1 MAEAGE
7 AGLYL
12 SQLTVKAGPPCTWS
26 TRCLS
31 RVPPKPILD
40 DLDRFADLDVSLA
53 AGATVELGPAAFLT
67 FNPNDY
73 LTIHFKTLEA
83 P

>member
-1 MAEAGE
+1 M
-7 AGLYL
+7 
-12 SQLTVKAGPPCTWS
+12 SRPPNP
-26 TRCLS
+26 
-31 RVPPKPILD
+31 VLD
-40 DLDRFADLDVSLA
+40 EIDRFAELDMSLG
-53 AGATVELGPAAFLT
+53 AGAVIELGPAAFLS